1 MILELPQVIRVGR
14 EMRYP
19 KLKKVTEFLMFPYI
33 IQDNIHLDYSTF
45 LKNKRIIYNIYYI
58 II

>member
-19 KLKKVTEFLMFPYI
+19 KLNGCSNMHLRFLQSLFERVDDKLR
-33 IQDNIHLDYSTF
+33 QQL
-45 LKNKRIIYNIYYI
+45 
-58 II
+58 